1 MNRLVIS
8 ILFAGAACFAA
19 PNPPPGGANGAP
31 PPGRPPQG
39 QSHAQNG
46 GRSTGRTSPTANKSS
61 SRRRKSASPIRS
73 HASDLSEADQKLV
86 DQIAEAETMDA
97 LSRLSRRAAASRS
110 ADVRMAMVDAL
121 ESQGERA
128 ANDIAYYIADSD
140 EDVADSAFTAW
151 TGLLDDMTRARRI
164 MAIRAAAQTL
174 ATAGSM
180 QMRGGDQR
188 QGYGPMQ
195 GPGQYQGH
203 GPMQGPSAPQ
213 APGAARWGNR

>member
-1 MNRLVIS
+1 MRRARANDIS
-8 ILFAGAACFAA
+8 A
-19 PNPPPGGANGAP
+19 
-31 PPGRPPQG
+31 
-39 QSHAQNG
+39 
-46 GRSTGRTSPTANKSS
+46 
-61 SRRRKSASPIRS
+61 
-73 HASDLSEADQKLV
+73 ADQKL
-86 DQIAEAETMDA
+86 IENIEEADSLEA
-97 LSRLSRRAAASRS
+97 LSRLSRRAASSRS

-140 EDVADSAFTAW
+140 EDVAESAFSAW
-151 TGLLDDMTRARRI
+151 TSLLGDMSRSRRVQ
-164 MAIRAAAQTL
+164 AIRAAAQTL

-203 GPMQGPSAPQ
+203 GPMQGPGAPQ

>member
-1 MNRLVIS
+1 MNRLVAS
-8 ILFAGAACFAA
+8 FLFAGATCFAA
-19 PNPPPGGANGAP
+19 PNPPPGGANGMP
-31 PPGRPPQG
+31 PPGRKPQG
-39 QSHAQNG
+39 QSQSQHG
-46 GRSTGRTSPTANKSS
+46 GRDKSLPAVNLS
-61 SRRRKSASPIRS
+61 SKQRRNPGMSRRVPMN
-73 HASDLSEADQKLV
+73 DLSDADQRLV
-86 DQIAEAETMDA
+86 DQIEEADSIDA
-97 LSRLSRRAAASRS
+97 LLRLSRRAASSRS

-140 EDVADSAFTAW
+140 EDVAESAFSAW
-151 TGLLDDMTRARRI
+151 TGLLGDMSRSRRVQ
-164 MAIRAAAQTL
+164 AIRAAAQTL

-203 GPMQGPSAPQ
+203 GPMQGPGAPQ
-213 APGAARWGNR
+213 GPGAARWGNR